1 MRNLNIKGFTLI
13 ELIIVIA
20 IIGALSVAGI
30 PNYITWSTDRQ
41 VRKVNDQ
48 IAGLITRL
56 NTQTQR
62 GVFPYTQLRITP
74 QIDNSI
80 LVTARGKTKRSIQAG
95 LREATP
101 IPLTC
106 DMNSDTYWNETLS
119 TFTLENIFV
128 HVQGQ
133 NGVCFSKNADDYD
146 TIGAITNNVILNS
159 VGDDNNA
166 DITNYLIFCRTSL
179 NCGTAPATPAYMVV
193 WSRFGN
199 VTKFKYNS
207 SEWIRQ

>member
-30 PNYITWSTDRQ
+30 PNYIEWSKDRK
-41 VRKVNDQ
+41 VRKVNEQ

-80 LVTARGKTKRSIQAG
+80 LVTASGKTKKSILKG
-95 LREATP
+95 LSESP
-101 IPLTC
+101 QILLTC
-106 DMNSDTYWNETLS
+106 DMYKDTYWDKTLS

-128 HVQGQ
+128 HVQ
-133 NGVCFSKNADDYD
+133 NKSGVCFSKNADNYK
-146 TIGAITNNVILNS
+146 TK
-159 VGDDNNA
+159 GDIKKNTALYTD
-166 DITNYLIFCRTSL
+166 DKVEIKNYLIFCHTSN
-179 NCGTAPATPAYMVV
+179 NCGLKPKTPAYMVV

-207 SEWIRQ
+207 SGEWIRQ

>member
-106 DMNSDTYWNETLS
+106 DMNSDTYWDETLS

-128 HVQGQ
+128 HVQDQ
-133 NGVCFSKNADDYD
+133 SGVCFSKNADDYM
-146 TIGAITNNVILNS
+146 TIGAINRNTPFRS
-159 VGDDNNA
+159 VDNAQIN
-166 DITNYLIFCRTSL
+166 NYLIFCRTSL

>member
-30 PNYITWSTDRQ
+30 PNYIEWSKDRK
-41 VRKVNDQ
+41 VRKVNEQ

-80 LVTARGKTKRSIQAG
+80 LVTARGKTKRSIQNG
-95 LREATP
+95 LGESP
-101 IPLTC
+101 QILLTC
-106 DMNSDTYWNETLS
+106 DMNNDTYWDETLS

-128 HVQGQ
+128 HVQDQ
-133 NGVCFSKNADDYD
+133 SGVCFSKNADDYM
-146 TIGAITNNVILNS
+146 TIGAINRNTPFRS
-159 VGDDNNA
+159 VDNAQIN
-166 DITNYLIFCRTSL
+166 NYLIFCRTSL

>member
-80 LVTARGKTKRSIQAG
+80 LVTARGKTKRSIQNG
-95 LREATP
+95 LGESP
-101 IPLTC
+101 QILLTC
-106 DMNSDTYWNETLS
+106 DMNNDTYWDETLS

-128 HVQGQ
+128 HVQDQ
-133 NGVCFSKNADDYD
+133 SGVCFSKNADDYM
-146 TIGAITNNVILNS
+146 TIGAINRNTPFRS
-159 VGDDNNA
+159 VDNAQIN
-166 DITNYLIFCRTSL
+166 NYLIFCRTSL

>member
-106 DMNSDTYWNETLS
+106 DMNSDTYWDETLS

-128 HVQGQ
+128 HVQDQ
-133 NGVCFSKNADDYD
+133 NGVCFSKNADDYM
-146 TIGAITNNVILNS
+146 TIGAINRNTPFRS
-159 VGDDNNA
+159 VDNAQIN
-166 DITNYLIFCRTSL
+166 NYLIFCRTSL

>member
-80 LVTARGKTKRSIQAG
+80 LVTASGKTKKSILKG
-95 LREATP
+95 LSESP
-101 IPLTC
+101 QILLTC
-106 DMNSDTYWNETLS
+106 DMNKDAYWDKTLS

-128 HVQGQ
+128 HVQ
-133 NGVCFSKNADDYD
+133 NKSGVCFSKNADNYK
-146 TIGAITNNVILNS
+146 TK
-159 VGDDNNA
+159 GDIKKNTALYTD
-166 DITNYLIFCRTSL
+166 DKVEIKNYLIFCHTSN
-179 NCGTAPATPAYMVV
+179 NCGPEPKTPAYMVV

-207 SEWIRQ
+207 SGESTRQ

>member
-1 MRNLNIKGFTLI
+1 MRNPNIKGFTLI

-30 PNYITWSTDRQ
+30 PNYIEWSKDRK
-41 VRKVNDQ
+41 VRKVNEQ

-62 GVFPYTQLRITP
+62 GVFPFTQLRITP

-80 LVTARGKTKRSIQAG
+80 LVTARGKTKQSILDG
-95 LREATP
+95 LSESP
-101 IPLTC
+101 QILLTC

-128 HVQGQ
+128 NVQDQ
-133 NGVCFSKNADDYD
+133 NGVCFSKNADNYM
-146 TIGAITNNVILNS
+146 TIGDIR
-159 VGDDNNA
+159 NNA
-166 DITNYLIFCRTSL
+166 ALVSADNAKITNYLIFCRTSL

>member
-80 LVTARGKTKRSIQAG
+80 LVTARGKTRRSIQAG

-106 DMNSDTYWNETLS
+106 DMNSDTYWDETLS
-119 TFTLENIFV
+119 TFTLENILFMFKIKMVFV
-128 HVQGQ
+128 
-133 NGVCFSKNADDYD
+133 F
-146 TIGAITNNVILNS
+146 
-159 VGDDNNA
+159 
-166 DITNYLIFCRTSL
+166 
-179 NCGTAPATPAYMVV
+179 
-193 WSRFGN
+193 
-199 VTKFKYNS
+199 
-207 SEWIRQ
+207 

>member
-13 ELIIVIA
+13 ELMIVIA

-30 PNYITWSTDRQ
+30 PNYIEWSKDRK
-41 VRKVNDQ
+41 VRKVNEQ

-62 GVFPYTQLRITP
+62 GVFPFTQLRITP
-74 QIDNSI
+74 EINNSI
-80 LVTARGKTKRSIQAG
+80 LVTARGKTKQSILDG
-95 LREATP
+95 LSESP
-101 IPLTC
+101 QILLTC

-128 HVQGQ
+128 NVQDQ
-133 NGVCFSKNADDYD
+133 NGVCFSKNADNYM
-146 TIGAITNNVILNS
+146 TIGDIR
-159 VGDDNNA
+159 NNA
-166 DITNYLIFCRTSL
+166 ALVSADNAKITNYLIFCRTSL
-179 NCGTAPATPAYMVV
+179 NCGLEPATPAYMVV

>member
-30 PNYITWSTDRQ
+30 PNYIAWSTDRQ

-80 LVTARGKTKRSIQAG
+80 LVTARGKTKRSIQNG
-95 LREATP
+95 LGESP
-101 IPLTC
+101 QILLTC
-106 DMNSDTYWNETLS
+106 DMNNDTYWDETLS

-128 HVQGQ
+128 HVQDQ
-133 NGVCFSKNADDYD
+133 SGVCFSKNADDYM
-146 TIGAITNNVILNS
+146 TIGAINRNTPFRS
-159 VGDDNNA
+159 VDNAQIN
-166 DITNYLIFCRTSL
+166 NYLIFCRTSL

>member
-30 PNYITWSTDRQ
+30 PNYIEWSKDRK
-41 VRKVNDQ
+41 VRKVNEQ

-128 HVQGQ
+128 NVQDQ
-133 NGVCFSKNADDYD
+133 NGVCFSKNADNYM
-146 TIGAITNNVILNS
+146 TIGDIR
-159 VGDDNNA
+159 NNA
-166 DITNYLIFCRTSL
+166 ALVSADNAKITNYLIFCRTSL
-179 NCGTAPATPAYMVV
+179 NCGPTPETPAYMVV
-193 WSRFGN
+193 WTRFGN

-207 SEWIRQ
+207 SGEWIRQ

>member
-30 PNYITWSTDRQ
+30 PNYVEWSADRK

-62 GVFPYTQLRITP
+62 GVFPLTQLRIEP
-74 QIDNSI
+74 EINNSI
-80 LVTARGKTKRSIQAG
+80 LVTARGKTKRSIQNG
-95 LREATP
+95 LGESP
-101 IPLTC
+101 QILLTC
-106 DMNSDTYWNETLS
+106 DMNNDTYWDETLS

-128 HVQGQ
+128 HVQDQ
-133 NGVCFSKNADDYD
+133 SGVCFSKNADDYM
-146 TIGAITNNVILNS
+146 TIGAINRNTPFRS
-159 VGDDNNA
+159 VDNAQIN
-166 DITNYLIFCRTSL
+166 NYLIFCRTSL